1 MFATS
6 NANLTAIDFTEK
18 KSLILTKALFTNLSF
33 VISRKNGH
41 IFSLFKSFKFHDS
54 LTISKFKIQNYFL
67 QGDDDVNIEEDFV
80 RWKEAFW
87 TSVCE
92 EFSLESL
99 GDDFSMRQYE
109 ASVLNEGDYKPE
121 RVYSGEVARIRSYQT
136 QRPPFDVKN
145 PFLAPVKINRNLHS
159 EKSDR

>member
-1 MFATS
+1 MQIWPQLIS
-6 NANLTAIDFTEK
+6 RKK

-41 IFSLFKSFKFHDS
+41 IFSLFKNFKFHDS

-92 EFSLESL
+92 EFTLESL

-109 ASVLNEGDYKPE
+109 ATVLNEGDYKPE

-145 PFLAPVKINRNLHS
+145 PFLAPVKVNRNLHS

>member
-1 MFATS
+1 MTQ
-6 NANLTAIDFTEK
+6 
-18 KSLILTKALFTNLSF
+18 TKHFDGECN
-33 VISRKNGH
+33 
-41 IFSLFKSFKFHDS
+41 D
-54 LTISKFKIQNYFL
+54 FKIQNSELL

-87 TSVCE
+87 TSVCQ

-109 ASVLNEGDYKPE
+109 ATVLNEGDYKPE

-145 PFLAPVKINRNLHS
+145 PFLAPVKVNRNLHS

>member
-1 MFATS
+1 
-6 NANLTAIDFTEK
+6 
-18 KSLILTKALFTNLSF
+18 

-41 IFSLFKSFKFHDS
+41 IFSLFKNFKFHDS

-87 TSVCE
+87 TSVCQ

-109 ASVLNEGDYKPE
+109 ATVLNEGDYKPE

-145 PFLAPVKINRNLHS
+145 PFLAPVKVNRNLHS
-159 EKSDR
+159 DQSDR

>member
-1 MFATS
+1 M
-6 NANLTAIDFTEK
+6 L
-18 KSLILTKALFTNLSF
+18 SLL
-33 VISRKNGH
+33 KN
-41 IFSLFKSFKFHDS
+41 FEFHDL
-54 LTISKFKIQNYFL
+54 LTISNFKIQNSKFKIQNSELL

-87 TSVCE
+87 TSVCQ

-109 ASVLNEGDYKPE
+109 ATVLNEGDYKPE
-121 RVYSGEVARIRSYQT
+121 RVYNGEVARIRSYQT

-145 PFLAPVKINRNLHS
+145 PFLAPVKVNRNLHS
-159 EKSDR
+159 DQSDR